1 MINGVIG
8 GKMRKGIIP
17 VAIIIILAII
27 LLYSYIT
34 VSSGPIDP
42 LGRLAFVKI
51 ENPDMYPGH
60 PHSEL
65 LAKYAVD
72 RGSQCALVIHFAGS
86 SNYRSYLENINVNGT
101 NKSVYIIEAAYIDTQ
116 GKGSVN
122 LSQINKT
129 DSFKLALYGIPD
141 KRYKY
146 LSDGVVY
153 NNYTALMAHVNTLA
167 QKHGQKGPIPMV
179 WHGSVRGDDPNIN
192 PGCGFPLYFQILSK
206 TYGVIPAYVYTTYGL
221 IFPYLNNPYK
231 DFELSN
237 ATKLQKL
244 YNEGDLNFDYTDISS
259 GKLQNTTN
267 NITANITKNLPNYEY

>member
-1 MINGVIG
+1 MKKVI
-8 GKMRKGIIP
+8 IIGAILAFF
-17 VAIIIILAII
+17 AIII
-27 LLYSYIT
+27 LYSYIT
-34 VSSGPIDP
+34 VSNGPIDP

-65 LAKYAVD
+65 LAEYAEE
-72 RGSQCALVIHFAGS
+72 RGSQCALVVHFAGS
-86 SNYRSYLENINVNGT
+86 SNYRSYWQPMNDTGT
-101 NKSVYIIEAAYIDTQ
+101 NKSVYIIEASYIDTQ

-122 LSQINKT
+122 LSEINKT
-129 DSFKLALYGIPD
+129 DSLKLALYGFSD

-153 NNYTALMAHVNTLA
+153 NSYDALMAHVNKLA
-167 QKHGQKGPIPMV
+167 QEHGQKGPIPMV
-179 WHGSVRGDDPNIN
+179 WHGSVRGDNPNIN

-221 IFPYLNNPYK
+221 IFPYINNPYK
-231 DFELSN
+231 NFELSN

-244 YNEGDLNFDYTDISS
+244 YNEGELNFDYTDISS

-267 NITANITKNLPNYEY
+267 NVTANITKNLPNYEY